1 MRDHAQSSTMPA
13 PSARHRRHRLAAA
26 VGGAVVLAGAVVTV
40 GPGAALASGG
50 TSAPRAAAGVDERM
64 FAVVLGNSGALGES
78 DGHVKTSQKLGNGL
92 DGRLYRVTFDRDIR
106 QCAYFATPTAGFAGD
121 LVNADT
127 GIAIRQNKSF
137 ATRQVLD
144 VITKDGGPALIQN
157 DSSFSLLVE
166 CRPSGA

>member
-1 MRDHAQSSTMPA
+1 MPA

-50 TSAPRAAAGVDERM
+50 TSAPRAAAAAGVDERM